1 MRLEGNLIIIIIIII
16 MTDSTGRCPGD
27 LRCRSAVAH
36 FRKLAGLFPAGTWI
50 SVSSACCVLSGRG
63 LCDGP
68 VIGPE
73 EF

>member
-1 MRLEGNLIIIIIIII
+1 
-16 MTDSTGRCPGD
+16 MTDSTGRCPGG
-27 LRCRSAVAH
+27 LRCRSAVTH
-36 FRKLAGLFPAGTWI
+36 FRSLRVYFQTGTWI
-50 SVSSACCVLSGRG
+50 SVSYACCVLSGRG